1 MMRQIIALGGGGF
14 SMEPD
19 NPLLDLYILAQT
31 KKQNPRV
38 CFVPTASGDS
48 ENYIMRFYKS
58 FDSHNCVPSH
68 LSLFSPPSRDL
79 EDFVMDKD
87 VIYVGGG
94 NTKNLIALWKDW
106 GLDTILKK
114 AWHDGIVM
122 AGISA
127 GSICWFEAGVT
138 DSFGEGLEPLKSLGF
153 LKGSNCP
160 HYDGEAD
167 RRPTYQRLVSA
178 GQIPGGL
185 AADDGTA
192 LHFIGSDLHKAVSSR
207 REAKAYQVELTEG
220 KLKEE
225 VLNTEYLG

>member
-1 MMRQIIALGGGGF
+1 MLRQIIALGGGGF

-31 KKQNPRV
+31 KKQKPKV

-48 ENYIMRFYKS
+48 ENYISRFYKS
-58 FDSHNCVPSH
+58 FESHHCVSSH

-79 EDFVMDKD
+79 EDYVMDKD

-94 NTKNLIALWKDW
+94 NTKNLLALWKDW
-106 GLDTILKK
+106 SLDSILKK
-114 AWHDGIVM
+114 AWQDGIVM

-138 DSFGEGLEPLKSLGF
+138 DSFGEGLEPLQSLGF

-160 HYDGEAD
+160 HYDGEAE
-167 RRPTYQRLVSA
+167 RRPSYHRLITE
-178 GQIPGGL
+178 GQIPRGF
-185 AADDGTA
+185 AADDSAA

-207 REAKAYQVELTEG
+207 PQAKAYEVQLREG
-220 KLKEE
+220 DLEEKTLK
-225 VLNTEYLG
+225 TEYLG

>member
-1 MMRQIIALGGGGF
+1 MRQIIALGGGGF

-31 KKQNPRV
+31 KKQSPKV

-48 ENYIMRFYKS
+48 ENYISRFYNS
-58 FDSHNCVPSH
+58 FESHNCVPSH

-106 GLDTILKK
+106 SLDIILKK
-114 AWHDGIVM
+114 AWQDGIVM

-167 RRPTYQRLVSA
+167 RRPTYQQLVSA
-178 GQIPGGL
+178 GQLPGGF
-185 AADDGTA
+185 AADDGAA
-192 LHFIGSDLHKAVSSR
+192 LHFIDGELSKAVSSR
-207 REAKAYQVELTEG
+207 RDARAYQVQ
-220 KLKEE
+220 LKEGSIKE
-225 VLNTEYLG
+225 EALFTEYLG

>member
-1 MMRQIIALGGGGF
+1 MRQIIALGGGGF

-31 KKQNPRV
+31 KKQNPKV

-48 ENYIMRFYKS
+48 ENYISRFYKS
-58 FDSHNCVPSH
+58 FESHNCVPSH
-68 LSLFSPPSRDL
+68 LSLFSPPSRNL

-106 GLDTILKK
+106 DLDVILKK
-114 AWHDGIVM
+114 AWQDGIVM

-178 GQIPGGL
+178 GQISGGL

-192 LHFIGSDLHKAVSSR
+192 LHFIGSELHKAVSSR
-207 REAKAYQVELTEG
+207 REAKAYQVELKEG